1 MIKHCLEKD
10 IGNRYGGLIRG
21 INEIKEHRFFK
32 DIDWNSLN
40 KQKGKQIYTP
50 NLENADD
57 MKLLNMINYDDE
69 ESNGINPEED
79 PFTDWIKKKDQ

>member
-1 MIKHCLEKD
+1 MFKK
-10 IGNRYGGLIRG
+10 RG
-21 INEIKEHRFFK
+21 KKRGFYIINGRFFK

-57 MKLLNMINYDDE
+57 MKLLNFINYDDE
-69 ESNGINPEED
+69 ETNGINPDED
-79 PFTDWIKKKDQ
+79 PFNDWIKKKDQ